1 MTPSSPPPHQRAA
14 SHSPDTWFY
23 CFLIFFCYY
32 FKRVCAFCGVFF
44 CFFFARLPL
53 GGLVR
58 DVGVLRLAE
67 RRGGAGGAPGCAG
80 SRRGA
85 GDGGPVGGCRGPSY
99 PPPPT
104 HTPRNCPF
112 PKSFALSSVF
122 RGHDIAG
129 CVGKSHLRFESSLR
143 RVSACCSA
151 RRGVG

>member
-44 CFFFARLPL
+44 FFSARLPL